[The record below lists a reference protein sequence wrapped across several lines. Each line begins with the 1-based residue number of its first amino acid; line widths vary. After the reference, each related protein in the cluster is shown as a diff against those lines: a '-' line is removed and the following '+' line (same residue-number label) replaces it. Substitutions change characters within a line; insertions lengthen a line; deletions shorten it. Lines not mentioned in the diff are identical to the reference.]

1 MIVPAE
7 HLLFYLLGEVVAFP
21 LFWVIRRHFGEG
33 RPPLRVTVMGMV
45 ERLVLFVGL
54 SMGIQTIVV
63 LVGAIKIGTRI
74 APQEEEVRKV
84 KADYFVIGNL
94 VSVLVVLLD
103 LLLVKWVMA

>member
-1 MIVPAE
+1 MPPA
-7 HLLFYLLGEVVAFP
+7 HLLYYLLGEVIALPV
-21 LFWVIRRHFGEG
+21 FWMIRRHFGEG
-33 RPPLRVTVMGMV
+33 RPPVRVTAMGMI

-74 APQEEEVRKV
+74 APQEEDMRKV

-103 LLLVKWVMA
+103 LLLVKWLGA